1 MFTEEYLH
9 AATQTLTRLRENG
22 LRLATAE
29 SCTGGLVAGL
39 LTAIGGSSDVVERGW
54 VTYSNEAKIQ
64 ELGVSAEIIDE
75 FSPVSEETALA
86 MAKGILAH
94 SPADIALSVTGIA
107 GPGGSSEGKPV
118 GLVWFGY
125 GKRGKTIH
133 SQKEIFPGN
142 RQQVRD
148 AAVLCA
154 LQLIQQALGD

>member
-39 LTAIGGSSDVVERGW
+39 LTAIGGSSDVMERGW

-64 ELGVSAEIIDE
+64 ELGVPAEIIGD
-75 FSPVSEETALA
+75 FGAVSEETALA
-86 MAKGILAH
+86 MATGILAN

-107 GPGGSSEGKPV
+107 GPGGATSGKPV

-125 GKRGKTIH
+125 GRKGQTIH
-133 SQKEIFPGN
+133 SHKEIFPGN
-142 RQQVRD
+142 RQEVRA
-148 AAVLCA
+148 AAVIRA